1 VDEGSPPTPRTPHS
15 RPGRRRGRGLG
26 QAAGGI
32 DRCFGPVALVRK
44 LPAYGVPVAPAQ
56 TLIVVGAT
64 GDLCGRLLLPALARL
79 YVADELPAG
88 SRFVG
93 AGPQGWDLLTFQD
106 HVRTR
111 LAKFAPDL
119 ATDKTDT
126 FVGELS
132 YHHVDVLDPAAF
144 SDLFEDA
151 ANGASLTVYLAL
163 PTHLI
168 AAAVRA
174 MGLIGRPASLRVAV
188 EKPFGS
194 DLENAEDLNAALART
209 ASDEGHIFRV
219 DHILGMPT
227 VQALPSTLMR
237 LRPQSGASPRPDVTK
252 VSILW
257 EETLALEGRAAF
269 YDRAGALKDLLQNHL
284 LQILCQVTMSSSGE
298 STGGDWSRRRLK
310 ALREVQ
316 IPTAD
321 QARTT
326 TRRAR
331 YTAGTLA
338 RTGEAAPVE
347 VPDYTA
353 EEGVD
358 ASRQTETF
366 AEVSLHVQSSEWSN
380 TRFVLRAGKAMG
392 RRRRG
397 ILIQFRQHSH
407 TPGADELW
415 IDLDEPMADAEAT
428 SDHLAISSAPLEQ
441 IAYINVLRDL
451 LSGSNTLCV
460 SREEADLAWQIFTP
474 TLDQWT
480 AGTVPLETYSAGTT
494 PHTDD

>member
-1 VDEGSPPTPRTPHS
+1 LTAVRSP
-15 RPGRRRGRGLG
+15 
-26 QAAGGI
+26 
-32 DRCFGPVALVRK
+32 CPVALVRK

-88 SRFVG
+88 FRFVG

-119 ATDKTDT
+119 ATDRTDT

-132 YHHVDVLDPAAF
+132 YHHVDVLNPAAF

-188 EKPFGS
+188 AVEKPFGS
-194 DLENAEDLNAALART
+194 DLKSAEDLNAALART

-237 LRPQSGASPRPDVTK
+237 LRPQSGVSPSPDVTK

-269 YDRAGALKDLLQNHL
+269 YDRTGALKDLLQNHL

-347 VPDYTA
+347 VPDGNLRGSKPA
-353 EEGVD
+353 RPIFRMVEHPIRS
-358 ASRQTETF
+358 ACRQSHGSPPPGHPHTIP
-366 AEVSLHVQSSEWSN
+366 AALSY
-380 TRFVLRAGKAMG
+380 A
-392 RRRRG
+392 RRRRPVDRSRRTYG
-397 ILIQFRQHSH
+397 GRRGDQRPPGHQLGPPGTNRLRQRSTGFAFRVEHALCIPRGSRLGLANLHPNSGPVDRRNRSAGNILSRNH
-407 TPGADELW
+407 TPHRRLTTTGGAGVRGAFD
-415 IDLDEPMADAEAT
+415 ADSGGRT
-428 SDHLAISSAPLEQ
+428 PDHDARRADVVNGIHAP
-441 IAYINVLRDL
+441 
-451 LSGSNTLCV
+451 
-460 SREEADLAWQIFTP
+460 
-474 TLDQWT
+474 
-480 AGTVPLETYSAGTT
+480 
-494 PHTDD
+494 